1 MLSLLGLA
9 SCGDDDNIGFVEK
22 FDLQQFD
29 FPQGDNP
36 WDKEIEQIAK
46 DWGMYI
52 IYKDV
57 DSTHLNKMW
66 TSPIYYDPIYVCKT
80 PSDEDVQVYL
90 ELVKTWLLGS
100 LDKNKDSDR
109 KQLPFYLYLVNDLN
123 DGNP

>member
-1 MLSLLGLA
+1 MLKTQIYWILLLSLLGLA

-52 IYKDV
+52 IY
-57 DSTHLNKMW
+57 
-66 TSPIYYDPIYVCKT
+66 
-80 PSDEDVQVYL
+80 
-90 ELVKTWLLGS
+90 
-100 LDKNKDSDR
+100 
-109 KQLPFYLYLVNDLN
+109 
-123 DGNP
+123 